1 MHNPPRP
8 IATVTVPAELRT
20 VDGETLVGEV
30 YVSGDR
36 RVKDM
41 LNSGELFIAFRR
53 GDGELEIINK
63 HYIARV
69 RPLAAARQPRA
80 A

>member
-1 MHNPPRP
+1 MHNPPTP
-8 IATVTVPAELRT
+8 IATFTVPAELRT

-30 YVSGDR
+30 YVSGER

-69 RPLAAARQPRA
+69 RPLSRNREQRA

>member
-1 MHNPPRP
+1 MHNPPTP

-30 YVSGDR
+30 YVSGER

-63 HYIARV
+63 HCIARV
-69 RPLAAARQPRA
+69 RPLAPARRA